1 MGEDEGELLLRGSAP
16 DGAHSGI
23 ETTKRHDDSPITMG
37 FLVTRAL
44 AFVPGGDDACLSPQA
59 ALMVS
64 GTCLQIASRLR
75 TRFLLHE
82 RDIRLERQGG
92 AIQSLDRKLLDP
104 GGAVPDVKLKARR
117 LHDTGHPLAC
127 HLSSDVVLPV
137 IDAYASIG
145 LHGAGKGLLVHPSQP
160 AVRIHHLGHGW
171 QGWKLGTSHTRW
183 PVATGARLVGTL
195 AVVMNQKRLGEFR
208 DLRERAWPM
217 DLQTLLTKRA
227 VKSLDIRIQIGS
239 MRGDDIGYHPKTE
252 QEPNQGGREIPDS
265 KRFRQSV
272 DHCQR

>member
-1 MGEDEGELLLRGSAP
+1 MLVHLHEPAIRINRLWDAGQHRELLAGHP
-16 DGAHSGI
+16 
-23 ETTKRHDDSPITMG
+23 
-37 FLVTRAL
+37 
-44 AFVPGGDDACLSPQA
+44 
-59 ALMVS
+59 
-64 GTCLQIASRLR
+64 
-75 TRFLLHE
+75 
-82 RDIRLERQGG
+82 
-92 AIQSLDRKLLDP
+92 
-104 GGAVPDVKLKARR
+104 RR
-117 LHDTGHPLAC
+117 L
-127 HLSSDVVLPV
+127 
-137 IDAYASIG
+137 
-145 LHGAGKGLLVHPSQP
+145 
-160 AVRIHHLGHGW
+160 
-171 QGWKLGTSHTRW
+171 
-183 PVATGARLVGTL
+183 VATGARLVGTL